1 MQQGPVLFSIQ
12 MSALPP
18 VPLDLI
24 DGIQQEYIQA
34 SSIQAIG
41 AEISYWSFD
50 NVDMEWDSDEF
61 SSASEEEE
69 MDALSWDAEDSDG
82 MKNTHI
88 DYNSEHRQRFWSWE
102 NSQRGGCKQIPPAN
116 CWKNGQS

>member
-1 MQQGPVLFSIQ
+1 
-12 MSALPP
+12 MSASLPP

-24 DGIQQEYIQA
+24 DGRQQEDIQA
-34 SSIQAIG
+34 TNIQAIG
-41 AEISYWSFD
+41 REISHSFD

-88 DYNSEHRQRFWSWE
+88 DYNSEHRQRF
-102 NSQRGGCKQIPPAN
+102 
-116 CWKNGQS
+116 